1 MEASNHIIYFDN
13 NATTKID
20 PRVLDA
26 MMPYLT
32 DQYANASS
40 SHHFGLK
47 SNKAIIDAR
56 DKVAELINALPT
68 EIVFTSGAT
77 ESLNLA
83 LKGAAFAN
91 QLKGRHIITLATEH
105 KAVLDACKYLE
116 TVGFTVSYLPVKKD
130 GLLDLT
136 VLQNAIQPDTILVAV
151 MYSNNETGV
160 IQPIREIANLA
171 HNAGALFVC
180 DATQAVGK
188 VPIDLIDLPID
199 LMAFSGH
206 KFYAPKG
213 IGALY
218 IRKNRIKIEPLLHGG
233 GHEFGFRSGTL
244 NALGIVGIG
253 EACRMAMEEMQTN
266 TTKVTLLRTKL
277 ENELLRLPGAFVNG
291 NNAQRMFNVSN
302 ICFPGID
309 ATVLIGRMKNIAV
322 SNGSACSSAIVE
334 PSHVLKA
341 LGLTDDEAMA
351 SLRFSLGKF
360 NTEDEVD
367 LVVNKINE
375 LVSQPPLKYA

>member
-1 MEASNHIIYFDN
+1 MTDTGIIYFDN

-20 PRVLDA
+20 PRVLGA

-47 SNKAIIDAR
+47 TNIAVKDAR
-56 DKVAELINALPT
+56 DKVAALVNAQPT

-83 LKGAAFAN
+83 LKGSAFAN
-91 QLKGRHIITLATEH
+91 QSKGRHIITLATEH

-116 TVGFTVSYLPVKKD
+116 TVGFNVSYLPVKRD
-130 GLLDLT
+130 GLVDLT
-136 VLQNAIQPDTILVAV
+136 ILQDAIQPDTILIAI

-160 IQPIREIANLA
+160 IHPIKEIASIA
-171 HNAGALFVC
+171 HNAGALFIC

-188 VPIDLIDLPID
+188 IPIDLIELPID

-206 KFYAPKG
+206 KFHSPKG

-244 NALGIVGIG
+244 NASSIVGLG
-253 EACRMAMEEMQTN
+253 EACEIAMAEMETN
-266 TTKVTLLRTKL
+266 TKSITLLRAKL
-277 ENELLRLPGAFVNG
+277 EKELLKLPGAFVNG
-291 NNAQRMFNVSN
+291 SAERRMYNVSN

-322 SNGSACSSAIVE
+322 SNGSACSSAIIE

-367 LVVNKINE
+367 FVVNRINE
-375 LVSQPPLKYA
+375 LVSQPPVKYA

>member
-1 MEASNHIIYFDN
+1 MIDKEIIYFDN

-83 LKGAAFAN
+83 LKGSAFAN
-91 QLKGRHIITLATEH
+91 QSKGRHIITLATEH

-116 TVGFTVSYLPVKKD
+116 TVGFAVSYLPVKSD
-130 GLLDLT
+130 GLLDLAI
-136 VLQNAIQPDTILVAV
+136 LKDAIQTDTILVAV

-160 IQPIREIANLA
+160 IQPVKEIGSLA

-188 VPIDLIDLPID
+188 VPIDLSDLPID

-206 KFYAPKG
+206 KFHSPKG
-213 IGALY
+213 VGALY
-218 IRKNRIKIEPLLHGG
+218 IRKNSVKIEPLLHGG

-244 NALGIVGIG
+244 NASGIVGFG
-253 EACRMAMEEMQTN
+253 EACKIALTEMKTDSKN
-266 TTKVTLLRTKL
+266 VALLRAKL
-277 ENELLRLPGAFVNG
+277 EKELLKLSGAFING
-291 NNAQRMFNVSN
+291 HIDERMFNVSN

-309 ATVLIGRMKNIAV
+309 ATVLIGKMKNIAV

-334 PSHVLKA
+334 PSHVLKS
-341 LGLTDDEAMA
+341 LGLTDDEALA

-360 NTEDEVD
+360 NTEREVD
-367 LVVNKINE
+367 FVVNKINE
-375 LVSQPPLKYA
+375 LVLQPPLKYA